1 MLTILLNHSIS
12 FAKIE
17 KYQMKSLAYLNKYLI
32 LYKWRILLGVLF
44 ICLSNYFGIQ
54 MPKIV
59 KNATNDFLQD
69 LKHTTDFNS
78 ILWLS
83 LKLAGMYLMFSVL
96 KGFFLFLTRQ
106 TIIIVSRYIE
116 YDLKNEIYVQ
126 YQRLNYAFYK
136 KNTTG
141 DLMNRISEDVSQVRM
156 YLGPGLMYTINLA
169 ILSVMAIYTMLQIN
183 VSLTL
188 IVLIPLPIMSV
199 MIYKV
204 SSKMNAL
211 SKLVQKEQSLLSTIV
226 QETFS
231 GIRVIK
237 AYLRE
242 LEMQQKF
249 DASSDMYKE
258 RTMKQVRINALFMPT
273 IVFLIGLST
282 LLAIYYGGL
291 LTYSKQITPG
301 DIVAFIFYINMLTW
315 PFASVGWVTSII
327 QRAAASQERINEF
340 LNIQP
345 AIQNPSNKSFSQ
357 IQNIT
362 FNHLTFKY
370 EDSDVNVLEDVH
382 FSFKAGEKIGIIGR
396 TGSGKST
403 LLNVLLRQLD
413 PTSGSVEVN
422 NENLKT
428 INLEDYRKQIGVVPQ
443 EVFLFSDTIKNNIA
457 FGLTDH
463 EVTEE
468 ELIAVAKQ
476 AHVYHNIMEF
486 PNAFETV
493 LGERGVNLSGG
504 QKQRVSIARA
514 LIRKPHMLVLDDC
527 LSAVDTETEDVILK
541 AIEDSAED
549 RITVIVSH
557 RISSL
562 RFVDRIY
569 VLDKG
574 RIVESGT
581 QEELLQ
587 KGGLFREMYEK
598 QRSDGPSFRQAQGK
612 LTSGTEEGYE

>member
-32 LYKWRILLGVLF
+32 LYKWRIFLGVLF

-59 KNATNDFLQD
+59 KNATNDFLKD
-69 LKHTTDFNS
+69 IKHTTDFNS

-188 IVLIPLPIMSV
+188 IVLIPLPIMSI

-291 LTYSKQITPG
+291 LTYSNQITPG

-345 AIQNPSNKSFSQ
+345 AIQNPSNNSFSQ

-362 FNHLTFKY
+362 FNHVTFKY

-413 PTSGSVEVN
+413 PTSGTVEVN

-476 AHVYHNIMEF
+476 AHVYHDIMEF

-541 AIEDSAED
+541 AVEDSAED

-587 KGGLFREMYEK
+587 KVGLFREMYEK
-598 QRSDGPSFRQAQGK
+598 QRS
-612 LTSGTEEGYE
+612 E

>member
-12 FAKIE
+12 FAKIG
-17 KYQMKSLAYLNKYLI
+17 KYQMKSLSYLNKYLI
-32 LYKWRILLGVLF
+32 LYKGRILLGILF

-59 KNATNDFLQD
+59 KNATNDFLGEI
-69 LKHTTDFNS
+69 KHSTDFQT
-78 ILWLS
+78 ILMLS
-83 LKLAGMYLMFSVL
+83 LKLAGLYLLFSVL

-126 YQRLNYAFYK
+126 YQRLNYSFYK

-249 DASSDMYKE
+249 DTSSDMYKE
-258 RTMKQVRINALFMPT
+258 RTMKQVRVNALFMPT

-291 LTYSKQITPG
+291 LTYSNQITPG

-340 LNIQP
+340 LNIHP
-345 AIQNPSNKSFSQ
+345 AIVNPTTTKFPKIQTIEFDQVSFS
-357 IQNIT
+357 
-362 FNHLTFKY
+362 Y
-370 EDSDVNVLEDVH
+370 EDSDVKVLDDI
-382 FSFKAGEKIGIIGR
+382 SFTFRAGEKIGFIGR

-413 PTSGSVEVN
+413 PISGSVLIN
-422 NENLKT
+422 GQALTT

-457 FGLTDH
+457 FGVIDH

-468 ELIAVAKQ
+468 ELIAVSKQ
-476 AHVYHNIMEF
+476 AHVYHNIEAF
-486 PNAFETV
+486 PDKFETL

-541 AIEDSAED
+541 AVEDTSME

-569 VLDKG
+569 VLDNGK
-574 RIVESGT
+574 IVEQGT
-581 QEELLQ
+581 HEELLQ
-587 KGGLFREMYEK
+587 RGGLFQEMYEK
-598 QRSDGPSFRQAQGK
+598 QRHN
-612 LTSGTEEGYE
+612 E

>member
-1 MLTILLNHSIS
+1 MLNHSIS

-59 KNATNDFLQD
+59 KDATNDFLINIQQ
-69 LKHTTDFNS
+69 TSDFNV
-78 ILWLS
+78 ILILS
-83 LKLAGMYLMFSVL
+83 LKLAGMYLLFSLL

-116 YDLKNEIYVQ
+116 YDLKNEVYAQ
-126 YQRLNYAFYK
+126 YQRLNYSFYK

-188 IVLIPLPIMSV
+188 IVLVPLPIMSV

-242 LEMQQKF
+242 LEMQLKF
-249 DASSDMYKE
+249 DTSSDRYKE
-258 RTMKQVRINALFMPT
+258 RTMRQVRVNALFMPT

-340 LNIQP
+340 LKIQP
-345 AIQNPSNKSFSQ
+345 TIVNPTTAPFAGIKEISFD
-357 IQNIT
+357 
-362 FNHLTFKY
+362 HLTFKY
-370 EDSDVNVLEDVH
+370 EDSEVPVLSDVSL
-382 FSFKAGEKIGIIGR
+382 SFKAGEKIGIIGR

-403 LLNVLLRQLD
+403 LLHILLRQFD
-413 PTSGSVEVN
+413 PTSGSIRVN
-422 NENLKT
+422 GKHLNEL
-428 INLEDYRKQIGVVPQ
+428 NLEEYRKQIGVVPQ
-443 EVFLFSDTIKNNIA
+443 DVFLFSDSIKNNIA
-457 FGLTDH
+457 FGLVDD
-463 EVTEE
+463 EVTEDA
-468 ELIAVAKQ
+468 LIEVSKQ
-476 AHVYHNIMEF
+476 AHVYHNILEF
-486 PNAFETV
+486 PNQFDTI

-504 QKQRVSIARA
+504 QKQRISIARA
-514 LIRKPHMLVLDDC
+514 LIRKPQMLVLDDC

-541 AIEDSAED
+541 AIDESSLD

-569 VLDKG
+569 VLDQG
-574 RIVESGT
+574 SIVESGSH
-581 QEELLQ
+581 EELVH
-587 KGGLFREMYEK
+587 KGGLYKEMFEK
-598 QRSDGPSFRQAQGK
+598 QRS
-612 LTSGTEEGYE
+612 E

>member
-1 MLTILLNHSIS
+1 
-12 FAKIE
+12 
-17 KYQMKSLAYLNKYLI
+17 
-32 LYKWRILLGVLF
+32 
-44 ICLSNYFGIQ
+44 

-59 KNATNDFLQD
+59 KNATNDFLKDIQ
-69 LKHTTDFNS
+69 HTTDFNS
-78 ILWLS
+78 ILLLS
-83 LKLAGMYLMFSVL
+83 LKLAGMYLLFSIL

-116 YDLKNEIYVQ
+116 YDLKNEIYAQ
-126 YQRLNYAFYK
+126 YQRLNYSFYK

-169 ILSVMAIYTMLQIN
+169 ILSIMAIYTMLQIN

-242 LEMQQKF
+242 LEMQEKF
-249 DASSDMYKE
+249 DKSSDMYKE
-258 RTMKQVRINALFMPT
+258 RTMKQVRVNALFMPT

-291 LTYSKQITPG
+291 LTYSNKITPG

-327 QRAAASQERINEF
+327 QRASASQERINEF
-340 LNIQP
+340 LKIQP
-345 AIQNPSNKSFSQ
+345 AIINPTEVPFPQINTLEFKNVTFS
-357 IQNIT
+357 
-362 FNHLTFKY
+362 Y
-370 EDSDVNVLEDVH
+370 EDSDVPVLDEVS
-382 FSFKAGEKIGIIGR
+382 FSFKAGEKIGFIGR

-403 LLNVLLRQLD
+403 LLNVLLRQFD
-413 PTSGSVEVN
+413 PTSGKVLVN
-422 NENLKT
+422 GQDLKT
-428 INLEDYRKQIGVVPQ
+428 IHLDDYRKQVGVVPQ

-457 FGLTDH
+457 FGVTDH
-463 EVTEE
+463 EVTEA
-468 ELIAVAKQ
+468 ELIEVTKQ
-476 AHVYHNIMEF
+476 AHVYHNIEAF
-486 PNAFETV
+486 PDKFDTL

-541 AIEDSAED
+541 AVEESSLD

-569 VLDKG
+569 VLDAGK
-574 RIVESGT
+574 IIEYGT
-581 QEELLQ
+581 HDDLIQR
-587 KGGLFREMYEK
+587 GGLYREMYEK
-598 QRSDGPSFRQAQGK
+598 QKS
-612 LTSGTEEGYE
+612 EG